1 MNVEGKTMKKRI
13 MALTILLGI
22 TAGFVFSLPSVA
34 VSGDYPAH
42 CGADTPEAY
51 PAFVC
56 PTPTPTVTPTEVNIQ
71 MFPYQTTR
79 RLFLPVVGGR

>member
-1 MNVEGKTMKKRI
+1 MKKRV
-13 MALTILLGI
+13 MALTIILGI
-22 TAGFVFSLPSVA
+22 IAGFAFSLPQSA

-42 CGADTPEAY
+42 CGAETPEAY
-51 PAFVC
+51 PVFVC
-56 PTPTPTVTPTEVNIQ
+56 PTPTPTVTPTEVNLH